1 MSRYGRCSL
10 YSPTFF
16 AYPHVC
22 VLFNVLV
29 LHSDVAALFVMLLV
43 NVTILN
49 KLYPDILYCSVT
61 LAEHHATV

>member
-1 MSRYGRCSL
+1 MSREQRCPL
-10 YSPTFF
+10 HSPTFL

-29 LHSDVAALFVMLLV
+29 LHSAVAPLFVMLLV

-49 KLYPDILYCSVT
+49 KLYPDILYCNVT
-61 LAEHHATV
+61 LAAHHATV